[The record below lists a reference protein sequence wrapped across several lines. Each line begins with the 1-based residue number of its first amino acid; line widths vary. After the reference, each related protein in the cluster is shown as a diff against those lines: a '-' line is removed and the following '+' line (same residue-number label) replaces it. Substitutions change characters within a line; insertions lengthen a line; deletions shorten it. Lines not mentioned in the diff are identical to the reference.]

1 MALVKPFIF
10 QVVGYQNSGK
20 TTVVSQLIHMLKNKG
35 LHVAAIKHHGH
46 GGRPDI
52 MESKDSSN
60 HIVAGAAVSLVEGG
74 GRLLLQAE
82 QPSWSLAEEIELA
95 IFFKPDVILIEG
107 HKRES
112 YPKLL
117 LVKQKNDLELLKR
130 LKQVEAVFIWD
141 DTFRKEVAS
150 HLSVP
155 CYQIGDP
162 EGMEWLTH
170 YILEKLSSPLQ

>member
-20 TTVVSQLIHMLKNKG
+20 TTVVSQLIHTLKNKG
-35 LHVAAIKHHGH
+35 LHVAVIKHHGH

-60 HIVAGAAVSLVEGG
+60 HIVAGATVSLVEGG

-82 QPSWSLAEEIELA
+82 QPSWGLAEEVELA
-95 IFFKPDVILIEG
+95 LFFKPDVVVIEG
-107 HKRES
+107 HKKEN

-117 LVKQKNDLELLKR
+117 LIKQKSDLELLKR
-130 LKQVEAVFIWD
+130 LKKVEAAFIWD
-141 DTFRKEVAS
+141 EAFRMEVAS
-150 HLSVP
+150 HLYVP

-162 EGMEWLTH
+162 AGLEWLID
-170 YILEKLSSPLQ
+170 YILGKLQSPLN